1 MNIDFPRLP
10 ILRFLM
16 FCCFVLVQAVFPTV
30 VSADEISEH
39 IDGIYVED
47 ATITPAKKGGT
58 AILRFKV
65 TNFGQKHVT
74 LVGLSATFA
83 GTGSMMMNIPEIGPK
98 SVSELTILSEETLDF
113 SASHLKGELGEIVSD
128 LVSGTNVEFVL
139 TFSNFTT
146 TAIAH
151 VH

>member
-1 MNIDFPRLP
+1 MNIDFPRLS
-10 ILRFLM
+10 ILRFPI
-16 FCCFVLVQAVFPTV
+16 FCCFVLVLAVFPTV

-58 AILRFKV
+58 AILRFKL
-65 TNFGQKHVT
+65 TNFGRKHVT
-74 LVGLSATFA
+74 MIGLSAPFA
-83 GTGSMMMNIPEIGPK
+83 RTGSMVMNIPEKGPK
-98 SVSELTILSEETLDF
+98 SISELTILSEETLDF
-113 SASHLKGELGEIVSD
+113 SSSHLKGELGEIVSD

-139 TFSNFTT
+139 TFSNFAT
-146 TAIAH
+146 TATAH

>member
-1 MNIDFPRLP
+1 MNINFPRLSIVRFP
-10 ILRFLM
+10 I
-16 FCCFVLVQAVFPTV
+16 FCCFVLMLAVFPTV

-65 TNFGQKHVT
+65 TNFGRKHVT
-74 LVGLSATFA
+74 LVGLSAPFA
-83 GTGSMMMNIPEIGPK
+83 GTGSMVMIIPELGPIK
-98 SVSELTILSEETLDF
+98 VSELAILSEETLDF
-113 SASHLKGELGEIVSD
+113 SAAHLKGELGEIVSD
-128 LVSGTNVEFVL
+128 LVSGTNVEVVL
-139 TFSNFTT
+139 TFSSFTT
-146 TAIAH
+146 TATAH